1 MTIRYYL
8 PRLAMEETNVV
19 RVAVIGAAGRM
30 GTEVLRTVN
39 QVPGIEIVLAV
50 DRERVG
56 ENCREFAGGRAPDI
70 QVVDK
75 LGVAL
80 DNTKAD
86 VLVDFSHGSGSAQHA
101 DSALKR
107 GVSPVIGA
115 TGLNDSDLKEI
126 ALRCKETGVPG
137 MYVPNFAIGAV
148 LMMKF
153 SEMAAKWMP
162 DCEII
167 ELHHDRKE
175 DAPSGTAMRTAE
187 LIHDARQDS
196 PTRKPRPQMK
206 VEGARGGA
214 YKDVHIHSVRLPG
227 YIAHQEVIFGR
238 LGEVLTIRHDSMDRG
253 SFMQGVALAAKE
265 VRSLPGFVVG
275 LDKILFR

>member
-1 MTIRYYL
+1 
-8 PRLAMEETNVV
+8 MEEKSVV
-19 RVAVIGAAGRM
+19 RVAVVGAAGRM
-30 GTEVLRTVN
+30 GTEVLRTVS
-39 QVPGIEIVLAV
+39 QAPGIEIVLAV

-70 QVVDK
+70 TVVDK
-75 LGVAL
+75 LGAAL
-80 DNTKAD
+80 DGTPAD
-86 VLVDFSHGSGSAQHA
+86 VLIDFSHGSGAAVHA
-101 DSALKR
+101 ESALKR
-107 GVSPVIGA
+107 GVAPVIGA
-115 TGLNDSDLKEI
+115 TGMKDTDLREI
-126 ALRCKETGVPG
+126 SLRCKETGVPG

-162 DCEII
+162 DVEII

-187 LIHDARQDS
+187 LIQEARQDS
-196 PTRKPRPQMK
+196 PTRKPRQLLK
-206 VEGARGGA
+206 VDGARGGA
-214 YKDVHIHSVRLPG
+214 YKDVNIHSVRLPG

-238 LGEVLTIRHDSMDRG
+238 LGEILTIRHDSMDRT

-265 VRSLPGFVVG
+265 VRNLDGFVVG